1 MDGEEKDER
10 SEGATGTED
19 ITQRTSHGSI
29 ACAADQPQGI
39 SHCESP
45 ASGDVHLMAQALY
58 CLVLCPRCDSPLASG
73 AQLAEGTKTA
83 QCLVCTDLEA
93 S

>member
-19 ITQRTSHGSI
+19 TTQRTSHGSI
-29 ACAADQPQGI
+29 ACAALQPQGI
-39 SHCESP
+39 PHCESP

-58 CLVLCPRCDSPLASG
+58 CLVLCPGHDSRLASG

-83 QCLVCTDLEA
+83 QCLVCTGLEA